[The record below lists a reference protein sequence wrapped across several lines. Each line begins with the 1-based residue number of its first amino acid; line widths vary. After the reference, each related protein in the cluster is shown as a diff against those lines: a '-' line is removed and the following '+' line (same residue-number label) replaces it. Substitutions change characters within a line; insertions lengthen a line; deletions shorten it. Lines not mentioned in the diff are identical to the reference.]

1 MPIPEEPMSDSL
13 KEVEDLSL
21 RFSIEGDTKING
33 ELDAATRQKELIEAI
48 TRMAS
53 SRGNPSTNYYPGR
66 RQWLF
71 VIATNRYN
79 SNGDCTETLLATIKN
94 VMKAASSDIG
104 LGQIGFVLSTSL
116 NLQET
121 IEALKCCQVNIE
133 DFDALVCKSG
143 SEMYY
148 PWRDMVADADYEAHV
163 EYRWPGDNEAPGA
176 TSVKPGVK
184 TRKIDDLCQRLRM
197 RGFRCNLVYT
207 RTASRYLSI
216 IWGIDLSK
224 VAVFVGEKGDTDY
237 EDLLAGLHKTII
249 LRGSVEHGSEK
260 LLRSEDSFKRE
271 DVVPQDSPNIT
282 FIEESYEAHDISA
295 ALEAVGIK

>member
-1 MPIPEEPMSDSL
+1 MFCQVLNNGLLVDPHDQKALLDALLELVADKNLWLECRKNGLKNIHHFSWPEHCRNYLSHVDHCRNRHPTARLEIMPIPEEPMSDSL

-53 SRGNPSTNYYPGR
+53 SKGNNPSANYYPGR

-71 VIATNRYN
+71 VIATDCYN
-79 SNGDCTETLLATIKN
+79 STGDCTETLSATIKN
-94 VMKAASSDIG
+94 VKKAASSGIG
-104 LGQIGFVLSTSL
+104 LGWIGFVLSTSL

-148 PWRDMVADADYEAHV
+148 PWRDMVADADYEAHM
-163 EYRWPGDNEAPGA
+163 EYRWPGDNVRSMVTRLARIEGEAEDDIMEYVSAGSSRCYSY
-176 TSVKPGVK
+176 SVKPGAKV
-184 TRKIDDLCQRLRM
+184 RNLR
-197 RGFRCNLVYT
+197 
-207 RTASRYLSI
+207 
-216 IWGIDLSK
+216 
-224 VAVFVGEKGDTDY
+224 
-237 EDLLAGLHKTII
+237 
-249 LRGSVEHGSEK
+249 
-260 LLRSEDSFKRE
+260 
-271 DVVPQDSPNIT
+271 
-282 FIEESYEAHDISA
+282 
-295 ALEAVGIK
+295 